1 MNSAAASKRLNPS
14 NCVRASSWSFLDIGR
29 VRQRVMASKAKAAGA
44 VAAYED
50 TVLRALEE
58 TENAFAAYRSANRA
72 ATLLDD
78 AVVTSRQ
85 ATSLAKQRFDAGA
98 ADTLTVLDAE
108 RTQLD
113 LEDQLAT
120 AESQRATSL
129 AAVYKALAGD
139 FATGH

>member
-1 MNSAAASKRLNPS
+1 
-14 NCVRASSWSFLDIGR
+14 
-29 VRQRVMASKAKAAGA
+29 MASKAKAAGA